1 MNAGHRVT
9 LSIDETAELFTLRTE
24 PLEQPDIF
32 SQHLLHVVRL
42 QDQLVR
48 AALVKLGW
56 TPPEAKPPVDTLIVD
71 WLEAH
76 ASKWPADPAGPE
88 WVRLEFGWYGLNL
101 RDAVARRIEEEKS

>member
-1 MNAGHRVT
+1 MNVGHRVT

-24 PLEQPDIF
+24 PLAQDDIF
-32 SQHLLHVVRL
+32 AQHLLHVVRL

-71 WLEAH
+71 WLEAR
-76 ASKWPADPAGPE
+76 ARKYPGQTGPDWVTLYLSEAG
-88 WVRLEFGWYGLNL
+88 GNL
-101 RDAVARRIEEEKS
+101 RDAVARRIEEEK